1 MAITWTRSTGA
12 GGVMTVDLELD
23 LYAGALESSTRWLD
37 GAGGLGTAT
46 HKYPGSIDPFVA
58 ENVDTINTAGRGL
71 KLVVG
76 TCTLVQNNNAFT
88 IGGDADTVHAIVIGG
103 SGVASTS
110 CSVDAGLGTA
120 IITFA
125 CEGNLTGSTGF
136 MAIVS

>member
-1 MAITWTRSTGA
+1 MTAITFTRSTGSA
-12 GGVMTVDLELD
+12 GVMTVDLELE
-23 LYAGALESSTRWLD
+23 LYAGTLNDSTAWLD
-37 GAGGLGTAT
+37 GGAAADS
-46 HKYPGSIDPFVA
+46 YPGALDGFA
-58 ENVDTINTAGRGL
+58 AKNANTTDADAGL

-88 IGGDADTVHAIVIGG
+88 IGGASKVHAIVIGG
-103 SGVASTS
+103 SGVAATS
-110 CSVDAGLGTA
+110 CSVDAGLGTN

>member
-1 MAITWTRSTGA
+1 MAVTFSRTTGA
-12 GGVMTVDLELD
+12 AGVMTVNFELD
-23 LYAGALESSTRWLD
+23 LIAGALPTDTRWLD
-37 GAGGLGTAT
+37 GAGGAADD
-46 HKYPGSIDPFVA
+46 YPGSLNPFLPT
-58 ENVDTINTAGRGL
+58 NTDTTNTAGRGL

-88 IGGDADTVHAIVIGG
+88 VGGDGDTVHAIVIGG
-103 SGVASTS
+103 SGVAATS
-110 CSVDAGLGTA
+110 CSVDAGLGTG